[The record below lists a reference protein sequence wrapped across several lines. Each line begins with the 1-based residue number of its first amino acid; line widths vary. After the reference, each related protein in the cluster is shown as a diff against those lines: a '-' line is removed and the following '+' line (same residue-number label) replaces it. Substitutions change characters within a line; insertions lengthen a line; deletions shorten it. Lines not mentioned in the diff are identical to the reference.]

1 MIGSGTATFT
11 DPGDYQASV
20 TGACINL
27 VLTAG
32 GDFRARLTWVES
44 PALRLFHFRETVPRI
59 NFVKFGPGM
68 VAVAFPTKLKAPQI
82 WGSVTL
88 GPRDLLVLGHG
99 GSVHQR
105 ASGASQWGLIVLAAE
120 QLAAYA
126 RALTGRDLVLPATT
140 GILKPPPAAAA
151 SLLRLH
157 AKACRLAEAKPEI
170 VVHREAA
177 RALEHEMFHTL
188 INCLTTCAVYSRPAA
203 RRHTNVMGRFEA
215 VLSTE
220 RDRQISTPEL
230 CAGVGVSERTL
241 RTCCVAVLGMSP
253 GSYVRLRRLGHV
265 RTALTRADPATASI
279 AEIARRHGFSEL
291 GRFAAAYRMAFGEA
305 PSITLRTAGARMF
318 NRTTAEFA

>member
-1 MIGSGTATFT
+1 MIGSGTATIT

-27 VLTAG
+27 VLTGG

-59 NFVKFGPGM
+59 NFVKFGPGT

-82 WGSVTL
+82 WGGVTL

-105 ASGASQWGLIVLAAE
+105 ASGVSQWGLIVLAAE

-126 RALTGRDLVLPATT
+126 RALMGRNLVLPATT

-170 VVHREAA
+170 VVHREAV
-177 RALEHEMFHTL
+177 RALGHEMFHAL
-188 INCLTTCAVYSRPAA
+188 ISWLTTCAVHSRPAA
-203 RRHTNVMGRFEA
+203 RRHANVMGRFEA

-220 RDRQISTPEL
+220 RDRQISTLEL

-241 RTCCVAVLGMSP
+241 RTCCVAGLGMSP
-253 GSYVRLRRLGHV
+253 GSYVRLRAAGHPRPAGDRV
-265 RTALTRADPATASI
+265 DPVQ
-279 AEIARRHGFSEL
+279 
-291 GRFAAAYRMAFGEA
+291 
-305 PSITLRTAGARMF
+305 
-318 NRTTAEFA
+318 